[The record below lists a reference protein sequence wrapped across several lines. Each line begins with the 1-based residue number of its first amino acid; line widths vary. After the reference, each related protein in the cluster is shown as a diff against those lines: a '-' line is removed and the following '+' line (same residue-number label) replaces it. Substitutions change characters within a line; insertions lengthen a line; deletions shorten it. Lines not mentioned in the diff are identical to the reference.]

1 MKPAL
6 VVSCYTMGLGV
17 IRSLGERG
25 VPIVAVQF
33 DRRDIAQHSRHVVD
47 VHHVPA
53 PDRHEEAFVAS
64 LVELGR
70 RYPGAFLVPAH
81 DAPLVAI
88 ARHRRLL
95 GESLVVAAPEWETVH
110 RCIDKSQTYRVAAE
124 AGVPVPRLVTPGSI
138 EELET
143 GIEEIGLPLLVKPS
157 WSHLFVHEFGTKM
170 VHATT
175 AAEAR
180 GAFERSAVAGLEV
193 MLQEVIPG
201 PPSAGVNL
209 NSYTVA
215 GEPVAEFTARKVR
228 NSPSQWGSPR
238 VAVSE
243 YVEEVREPGR
253 KLMRALGIEG
263 FANSEWKQD
272 ERDGIYK
279 LMEVNARHNLSSLL
293 AVRCGVDFPWID
305 YRFRMNGAIPEP
317 PDRAEQG
324 RYWIDLVRDL
334 AASLGDMRDGRLTVG
349 DFLRPYFRP
358 HVGAHWSW
366 RDPWPGLARG
376 WDALRHGRRH

>member
-33 DRRDIAQHSRHVVD
+33 DRRDIAQHSRHVVE
-47 VHHVPA
+47 VHHVPT
-53 PDRHEEAFVAS
+53 PERHEDAFVAA

-81 DAPLVAI
+81 DAALVAV

-95 GESLVVAAPEWETVH
+95 GESLVVAAPEWETVGL
-110 RCIDKSQTYRVAAE
+110 CIDKRQTYRVGAG
-124 AGVPVPRLVTPGSI
+124 AGVPVPRQVTPASI
-138 EELET
+138 GDLES
-143 GIEEIGLPLLVKPS
+143 GIDEIGLPLLVKPT
-157 WSHLFVHEFGTKM
+157 WSHLFVSEFGTKM
-170 VHATT
+170 VHCRT
-175 AAEAR
+175 AAEVR
-180 GAFERSAVAGLEV
+180 GAFERSIAAGLEV
-193 MLQEVIPG
+193 MLQEIIPG
-201 PPSAGVNL
+201 AAEAGVNL

-215 GEPVAEFTARKVR
+215 GQPVAEFTARKVR

-253 KLMRALGIEG
+253 RLMRALRIEG

-272 ERDGIYK
+272 ERDGIFK

-305 YRFRMNGAIPEP
+305 YRFRMDGVVPES
-317 PDRAEQG
+317 PDQVEQG

-334 AASLGDMRDGRLTVG
+334 ATSLGDFRSNRLTLG
-349 DFLRPYFRP
+349 EFTRPYLRR

-366 RDPWPGLARG
+366 RDPLPGLARG
-376 WDALRHGRRH
+376 WDAIRHGRRG

>member
-47 VHHVPA
+47 VHHVPT
-53 PDRHEEAFVAS
+53 PERHEDAFVSA

-70 RYPGAFLVPAH
+70 RYPGALLVPAH

-110 RCIDKSQTYRVAAE
+110 RCIDKRQTYQVASE
-124 AGVPVPRLVTPGSI
+124 AGVPVPRRVTPRSI
-138 EELET
+138 GELEE
-143 GIEEIGLPLLVKPS
+143 GLEEIGLPLLVKPS
-157 WSHLFVHEFGTKM
+157 WSHLFVSEFGTKM
-170 VHATT
+170 VHCTT

-180 GAFERSAVAGLEV
+180 RAFERSTAAGLEV

-228 NSPSQWGSPR
+228 NSPSLWGSPR

-243 YVEEVREPGR
+243 FVEEVRAPGR
-253 KLMRALGIEG
+253 RLMRALGIEG

-293 AVRCGVDFPWID
+293 AVRCGVEFPWID
-305 YRFRMNGAIPEP
+305 YRFRMDGVVPEP
-317 PDRAEQG
+317 PERVEQG

-334 AASLGDMRDGRLTVG
+334 ASSLGDLRSDRLTVG
-349 DFLRPYFRP
+349 EFLKPYLRH

-366 RDPWPGLARG
+366 RDPLPGLARG
-376 WDALRHGRRH
+376 WDAVRNGRRG

>member
-17 IRSLGERG
+17 IRSLGQRG
-25 VPIVAVQF
+25 VPVVAVQF
-33 DRRDIAQHSRHVVD
+33 DRRDIAQHSRHVVGT
-47 VHHVPA
+47 HHVPV
-53 PDRHEEAFVAS
+53 PSRHEEAFIAA

-70 RYPGAFLVPAH
+70 RYPGALLVPAH

-88 ARHRRLL
+88 ARHRQTLS
-95 GESLVVAAPEWETVH
+95 ESLVVAAPDWPTVR
-110 RCIDKSQTYRVAAE
+110 RCIDKDQTYTVAIE
-124 AGVPVPRLVTPGSI
+124 AGVPVPRRVTPRTI
-138 EELET
+138 EDLEA
-143 GIEEIGLPLLVKPS
+143 GIEQVGLPLLVKPS
-157 WSHLFVHEFGTKM
+157 WSHLFVSEFGAKM
-170 VHATT
+170 IHATT

-180 GAFERSAVAGLEV
+180 RAFERAANAGLEV
-193 MLQEVIPG
+193 MLQEIIPG
-201 PPSAGVNL
+201 PPAAGVNL

-215 GEPVAEFTARKVR
+215 GEPVAEFTSRKLR
-228 NSPSQWGSPR
+228 NSPTDWGSPR

-253 KLMRALGIEG
+253 TLMRALGFEG
-263 FANSEWKQD
+263 FANSEWKLD

-293 AVRCGVDFPWID
+293 AVRCGIDFPWID
-305 YRFRMNGAIPEP
+305 YRFRMDGVVPQARESG
-317 PDRAEQG
+317 EQG

-334 AASLGDMRDGRLTVG
+334 ATSPGDLRSERLTVG
-349 DFLRPYFRP
+349 DFLRPYVRR

-366 RDPWPGLARG
+366 RDPLPGLARG
-376 WDALRHGRRH
+376 WDAVRHGRRG

>member
-17 IRSLGERG
+17 IRSLGARG

-33 DRRDIAQHSRHVVD
+33 DRRDIAQRSRHVVE
-47 VHHVPA
+47 VHRVPT
-53 PDRHEEAFVAS
+53 PDRHEDAFIAS

-70 RYPGAFLVPAH
+70 RYPGALLVPAH

-88 ARHRRLL
+88 ARHRQLL
-95 GESLVVAAPEWETVH
+95 GESLVVATPDWETVH

-124 AGVPVPRLVTPGSI
+124 AGVPAPRLVTPGSL

-157 WSHLFVHEFGTKM
+157 WSHLFVHEFGVKM
-170 VHATT
+170 IHATT
-175 AAEAR
+175 VAEAR
-180 GAFERSAVAGLEV
+180 RAFERAATAGLEV

-201 PPSAGVNL
+201 PPLAGVNL

-215 GEPVAEFTARKVR
+215 GQPVAEFTARKVR

-253 KLMRALGIEG
+253 RLMRALGIEG

-293 AVRCGVDFPWID
+293 AVRCGADFPWID
-305 YRFRMNGAIPEP
+305 YRFRMDGIVPESP
-317 PDRAEQG
+317 GPVEQG

-334 AASLGDMRDGRLTVG
+334 ATSLDDIRSETLTVG
-349 DFLRPYFRP
+349 DFLRPYFSR

-376 WDALRHGRRH
+376 WDAIRHGRRH